1 MYNCLLSHKE
11 SVWFTGIDQV
21 PDASDSFVG
30 AISTS
35 YTDVPQGTLL
45 SDWNIFIAEPLANN
59 GQFNE
64 IWHFKTLYTATFLL
78 LFFFKQY
85 FIGIVKPKNINPV
98 IIYWPSCRSKYVQL
112 SSFVKNLLFTIVTSI
127 LRQRE
132 QDIVS
137 NILTFQTWSMKSASG
152 ICMLATFLDMRV

>member
-1 MYNCLLSHKE
+1 MGSLMKY
-11 SVWFTGIDQV
+11 GILKHYIQ
-21 PDASDSFVG
+21 
-30 AISTS
+30 
-35 YTDVPQGTLL
+35 Q
-45 SDWNIFIAEPLANN
+45 
-59 GQFNE
+59 
-64 IWHFKTLYTATFLL
+64 H
-78 LFFFKQY
+78 FFFFSSKKQY

-127 LRQRE
+127 FRQRE

-152 ICMLATFLDMRV
+152 ICMLATFLDMRDWYSQLIQVCAEELREHPGHFGRQFRVVAGETPRLVPSFREWRLHM